1 MRTIKE
7 LIKLEECI
15 NGPRVKAVI
24 RGKVIILHKVLELID
39 ELKPTMAI
47 NSREEQVIELVKEEL
62 KARIKG

>member
-1 MRTIKE
+1 MKTIKE
-7 LIKLEECI
+7 LIKLEEYL

-24 RGKVIILHKVLELID
+24 RGKVVILHEVLELID